1 MESDF
6 TITKRDYMCIIAR
19 YSTWCI
25 EHKINDDNVT
35 KDDIDKFIAYMSI
48 LNRFDVDVVES
59 ALRQYFSYFN
69 DSELIENLGLNT
81 FFLITPIGVIFLL
94 SDLKSIIWI

>member
-48 LNRFDVDVVES
+48 SKPKNKTSRS
-59 ALRQYFSYFN
+59 C
-69 DSELIENLGLNT
+69 
-81 FFLITPIGVIFLL
+81 FFIQFPSVHKNYHHYPHQVQIA
-94 SDLKSIIWI
+94 